1 MTQIEGFIENIARL
15 FEEFDFTEA
24 MNWTAQYC
32 YTTSNIYSGQRSEVK
47 QHKKYKEKLLNKCY
61 KSNRFIESLED
72 IPTKSLPHE
81 MAEDHL
87 FLSNP
92 GNSRQQLCPE

>member
-1 MTQIEGFIENIARL
+1 MTQIEGFIENMARL

-47 QHKKYKEKLLNKCY
+47 QHKKYKENW
-61 KSNRFIESLED
+61 
-72 IPTKSLPHE
+72 
-81 MAEDHL
+81 
-87 FLSNP
+87 
-92 GNSRQQLCPE
+92 